1 MLVIWNHWC
10 KKQSPFQKKKK
21 KILSML
27 LFCFKPTLFH
37 KLLWIENKLGKKSSE
52 GGFKNGAHSHMVV
65 YFISII

>member
-1 MLVIWNHWC
+1 MDVRNNP
-10 KKQSPFQKKKK
+10 PFKKKL
-21 KILSML
+21 KILFML
-27 LFCFKPTLFH
+27 LFCFKSTLFH